1 MAKIDVRSEH
11 SRQKL
16 SNVIPLET
24 PYVFGFLQVIYAILS
39 VNTVFRLLKIAESNC
54 RKIL

>member
-24 PYVFGFLQVIYAILS
+24 PYVFGFFTGDI
-39 VNTVFRLLKIAESNC
+39 
-54 RKIL
+54 